1 MNCNDILTGFNVI
14 GRSVVPGATAGD
26 LSLLSGLNTSSLG
39 HLVGVLAGVARIRV
53 LLAFD

>member
-26 LSLLSGLNTSSLG
+26 LSLLSGLNTSSLTQLNFRVESFELYPG
-39 HLVGVLAGVARIRV
+39 IVG
-53 LLAFD
+53 